1 MNRDR
6 VRRYVERHDDA
17 TVPQVL
23 GRFELPPS
31 AASEVRELLGSTNRA
46 RVRQNVPRNDG
57 EPSGASGALEEGAEE
72 KNHQTA
78 SRYPGHPTL
87 PGQFDTLPPKIEGG
101 EEVRARVG
109 WKHTG
114 CGGVDE

>member
-31 AASEVRELLGSTNRA
+31 AADDVRKLLDPNNRA
-46 RVRQNVPRNDG
+46 RVRQGVPQDPG
-57 EPSGASGALEEGAEE
+57 ESNTSGAADQCPESRDRKTESG
-72 KNHQTA
+72 
-78 SRYPGHPTL
+78 YPGL
-87 PGQFDTLPPKIEGG
+87 PGLPGKNSTPSLEFGGEGG
-101 EEVRARVG
+101 CSR
-109 WKHTG
+109 T
-114 CGGVDE
+114 CG